1 MTQLIVFLVLV
12 AVGFVFGTTIERMH
26 FRSLQ
31 ERESKSLDLPAIATD
46 ELDPSRSVEDA
57 RLVVGATVIAID
69 YFKAIAAALR
79 NFFGG
84 RVAVYETLLD
94 RARRE
99 SLLRM
104 KAEAQGYDL
113 IINVRLETS
122 SIGSES
128 QGRRKI
134 ASVECYAYGTAV
146 RYARS

>member
-1 MTQLIVFLVLV
+1 MTQLIIFLVLV
-12 AVGFVFGTTIERMH
+12 AVGFVSGTAIERRH
-26 FRSLQ
+26 FRSLRV
-31 ERESKSLDLPAIATD
+31 RESESLDLPVIATE
-46 ELDPSRSVEDA
+46 ELDPNRRVEDA
-57 RLVVGATVIAID
+57 RLVVGSTVIAID

-122 SIGSES
+122 SLGGES
-128 QGRRKI
+128 QGKTKI
-134 ASVECYAYGTAV
+134 SSIECYAYGTAV
-146 RYARS
+146 RYARG